1 MASLSNLFK
10 KNYFSQIAVLLL
22 LLFLFI
28 IGTFPG
34 YFQGKWQWQEP
45 PPVSKLKELKSLRQ
59 TGLTIRGWQTIKQ
72 TPKTIDKQKWSL
84 QVVKKQGEKTQAMIM
99 LLPQN
104 GPRTQPQVEWTTLNG
119 FWDWDIAQY
128 DLAKLT
134 IQPLSGS
141 DGEKNQVT
149 ARFFRG
155 STDRQTFAVLQWYA
169 WQNGGHPWPSQWF
182 MVDQK
187 AQWQRQR
194 AAWVAVSI
202 ILPMEPL
209 GQVEKYWHEVEALG
223 QQVQTALNATF

>member
-1 MASLSNLFK
+1 MTSSNLFK
-10 KNYFSQIAVLLL
+10 KNYFSQVAVLLL
-22 LLFLFI
+22 LLSLLI
-28 IGTFPG
+28 VGTFPG

-59 TGLTIRGWQTIKQ
+59 TGLTIRGWQTVEQ
-72 TPKTIDKQKWSL
+72 QEKTIDKQKWSL
-84 QVVKKQGEKTQAMIM
+84 QVVKKQGGKTQAIIM

-104 GPRTQPQVEWTTLNG
+104 GPRNQPQVEWTTING

-128 DLAKLT
+128 RLAKLSV
-134 IQPLSGS
+134 QPSS
-141 DGEKNQVT
+141 DLDEQKNQFQ

-155 STDRQTFAVLQWYA
+155 STDRQTFAALQWYA
-169 WQNGGHPWPSQWF
+169 WQNGGHPSPLQWF
-182 MVDQK
+182 IVDQK

-209 GQVEKYWHEVEALG
+209 GQVEKYWHEMETLG